1 MKNSYLGPSFSNIE
15 IKKWLDKKKIKY
27 KFENERNLIL
37 SVASS
42 LSKGKIIG
50 WFQNKMEFG
59 PRALGNRSIISD
71 PRSNEMQKNLNLK
84 IKFRESFRP
93 FAPIVLKEKVSKWFS
108 FNGSSPY
115 MLLVSHIKDEKKLKV
130 EEKKYKGLQK
140 LYLKRSHIPA
150 VTHVDYSARIQTL
163 TKKNNLIYKL
173 LKKFDEITKCPVLVN
188 TSFNV
193 KDEPIVC
200 SPMDA
205 YKCFMKT
212 GLDILV
218 LGNYI
223 IDKKK
228 NNKILK

>member
-1 MKNSYLGPSFSNIE
+1 M
-15 IKKWLDKKKIKY
+15 
-27 KFENERNLIL
+27 L
-37 SVASS
+37 SE
-42 LSKGKIIG
+42 K
-50 WFQNKMEFG
+50 
-59 PRALGNRSIISD
+59 
-71 PRSNEMQKNLNLK
+71 
-84 IKFRESFRP
+84 
-93 FAPIVLKEKVSKWFS
+93 KEKWWTCKEFY
-108 FNGSSPY
+108 FECDN
-115 MLLVSHIKDEKKLKV
+115 LREKFTNEKDEKKLKV

-173 LKKFDEITKCPVLVN
+173 LKKFDEITKCPFLVN

-200 SPMDA
+200 SHMDA

-223 IDKKK
+223 IDKKRIIK
-228 NNKILK
+228 F

>member
-1 MKNSYLGPSFSNIE
+1 MK
-15 IKKWLDKKKIKY
+15 
-27 KFENERNLIL
+27 
-37 SVASS
+37 
-42 LSKGKIIG
+42 
-50 WFQNKMEFG
+50 
-59 PRALGNRSIISD
+59 ALQYSRESIQIISYD
-71 PRSNEMQKNLNLK
+71 LIQQAAIMD
-84 IKFRESFRP
+84 
-93 FAPIVLKEKVSKWFS
+93 PIVVLMQTTILLKEKVSKWFS

-115 MLLVSHIKDEKKLKV
+115 MLLVSHIKNEKKLKV

-140 LYLKRSHIPA
+140 LYLKRSLIPA

-228 NNKILK
+228 SDIILK

>member
-1 MKNSYLGPSFSNIE
+1 M
-15 IKKWLDKKKIKY
+15 
-27 KFENERNLIL
+27 
-37 SVASS
+37 
-42 LSKGKIIG
+42 
-50 WFQNKMEFG
+50 
-59 PRALGNRSIISD
+59 
-71 PRSNEMQKNLNLK
+71 
-84 IKFRESFRP
+84 
-93 FAPIVLKEKVSKWFS
+93 
-108 FNGSSPY
+108 
-115 MLLVSHIKDEKKLKV
+115 
-130 EEKKYKGLQK
+130 
-140 LYLKRSHIPA
+140 
-150 VTHVDYSARIQTL
+150 
-163 TKKNNLIYKL
+163 